1 MTRLVGQLLRS
12 REIGIFA
19 AFVIVVVVATSINPN
34 FVFSRDGWR
43 DLLLTPTM
51 LVLVAVGGAIVIIT
65 RNVDLSVGSVVG
77 LSAYLCGRLFIDLPG
92 IPIVAVFAIC
102 MAFGA
107 VLGFV
112 NGALSAYG
120 KVPSLVITLG
130 TMYAYRGIAVLW
142 AGSNRINASDM
153 PDSFLAL
160 GTSSLLTI
168 PYLTIICLVV
178 VLALGWYLRNMR
190 AGREFYALG
199 SDPDA
204 AELYGL
210 RVRRRIL
217 VAFVVSGALAGL
229 AGVLFAAR
237 YGTSNSQTGLGLELM
252 AVGAAVIGGVAI
264 FGGSGTVY
272 GAAIG
277 AMLLLTIN
285 RALPIVHIQDFWQ
298 QAVVGAL
305 IVGAIVLDR
314 ALALR
319 LRRRLVVKRE
329 DDPAVVETAQTGPA
343 ATPPQR
349 SSTEGAAS

>member
-1 MTRLVGQLLRS
+1 MG
-12 REIGIFA
+12 
-19 AFVIVVVVATSINPN
+19 
-34 FVFSRDGWR
+34 
-43 DLLLTPTM
+43 
-51 LVLVAVGGAIVIIT
+51 
-65 RNVDLSVGSVVG
+65 
-77 LSAYLCGRLFIDLPG
+77 
-92 IPIVAVFAIC
+92 
-102 MAFGA
+102 FGA
-107 VLGFV
+107 LLGFV

-130 TMYAYRGIAVLW
+130 TMYAYRGVAVLW
-142 AGSNRINASDM
+142 AGSNRLNASDM
-153 PDSFLAL
+153 PDAFLGL
-160 GTSSLLTI
+160 GTSSLLRI

-178 VLALGWYLRNMR
+178 VLALGWYLRNRR
-190 AGREFYALG
+190 AGREYYAIG
-199 SDPDA
+199 SDPEA

-210 RVRRRIL
+210 KVRQRIL
-217 VAFVVSGALAGL
+217 VAFVISGALAGL

-277 AMLLLTIN
+277 AMLLMTIN

-319 LRRRLVVKRE
+319 LRRRLVVERD
-329 DDPAVVETAQTGPA
+329 DDPPVVDKAQAGPA
-343 ATPPQR
+343 TAAAPQGG
-349 SSTEGAAS
+349 TEGAAS

>member
-1 MTRLVGQLLRS
+1 MIRYVGALLRS

-19 AFVIVVVVATSINPN
+19 ALVIVIVVATSINPT
-34 FVFSRDGWR
+34 FVFSKDGWR

-51 LVLVAVGGAIVIIT
+51 LVLVSIGGAIVIIT

-92 IPIVAVFAIC
+92 IPIIVVFAIC
-102 MAFGA
+102 TAFGA
-107 VLGFV
+107 ALGLV

-130 TMYAYRGIAVLW
+130 TMYAFRGIAVLW
-142 AGSNRINASDM
+142 AGGNRINASDM
-153 PDSFLAL
+153 PDAFLKL
-160 GTSSLLTI
+160 GTASILSI
-168 PYLTIICLVV
+168 PYLTVICLVV
-178 VLALGWYLRNMR
+178 ALGLGWYLRNRR

-204 AELYGL
+204 AALYGL
-210 RVRRRIL
+210 KVRQRIL
-217 VAFVVSGALAGL
+217 VAFVISGALAGL

-237 YGTSNSQTGLGLELM
+237 YGTSNSQTGLGLELQ
-252 AVGAAVIGGVAI
+252 AIGAAVIGGVAI

-277 AMLLLTIN
+277 AMLLMTIN
-285 RALPIVHIQDFWQ
+285 RALPIVGVQDFWQ

-314 ALALR
+314 VLALR
-319 LRRRLVVKRE
+319 LHRRLVKQRDEVPE
-329 DDPAVVETAQTGPA
+329 DAHPLPISA
-343 ATPPQR
+343 
-349 SSTEGAAS
+349 EGAAS